1 MVSTCWLHLACD
13 HWEKHSTKNSWKET
27 WIKHCFL
34 RNVNKAFFPP
44 SSNPIWRR
52 DNLPCKQITSGRWQW
67 CKCRNTKRIRSYF
80 FLCFG
85 DSEFAGNAQ
94 YFHLKNL
101 VPNFC
106 SKSSWISF
114 CLMLHHWCPCCQ
126 LGWRIICIIHQKPG
140 VDLTLKQFSKKE
152 TYWQPFSS
160 LRFYQKGLEHWIGIS
175 FYCNFLKSLEEEYQ
189 TFDIWSLTK

>member
-1 MVSTCWLHLACD
+1 M
-13 HWEKHSTKNSWKET
+13 
-27 WIKHCFL
+27 WIKHFFRLHPIQSGGGTICHA
-34 RNVNKAFFPP
+34 NKSHLDGDNGANAEIQKEYDNIFFFALETQ
-44 SSNPIWRR
+44 
-52 DNLPCKQITSGRWQW
+52 NLQAMLIIFT
-67 CKCRNTKRIRSYF
+67 
-80 FLCFG
+80 
-85 DSEFAGNAQ
+85 
-94 YFHLKNL
+94 LKNL

-140 VDLTLKQFSKKE
+140 VDLTLKQFSRKE